1 MENIKKIIKEGILN
15 DLHIC
20 ERCFRLNKSINDSKK
35 KIPKGV
41 KTDIAGILYNLT
53 YTELVLSLAR
63 IYDNPSG
70 KYPTRCLKALYNYL
84 ETNVSTLCL
93 QESKD
98 IVLSRMS
105 KMKMHNDLI
114 DCLSQTSESNFN
126 QVAHSYLE
134 TIELNDPIY
143 PAVQN
148 IKKIRDKFVAHN
160 EDVTI
165 DTIVPYSDVEQLLIH
180 AKFVVSF
187 FSVAYT
193 GINLITATGNFY
205 LGHSSSNWERV
216 YYKFLE
222 QSSN

>member
-20 ERCFRLNKSINDSKK
+20 ERSFRLNKSINESQK
-35 KIPKGV
+35 KIPQGV

-63 IYDNPSG
+63 IYDNSSS

-84 ETNVSTLCL
+84 ETNMSNLRL

-105 KMKMHNDLI
+105 KMKMHYDLI
-114 DCLSQTSESNFN
+114 ELLNHTSESDFN

-134 TIELNDPIY
+134 AIELNAPIF
-143 PAVQN
+143 PAIHN
-148 IKKIRDKFVAHN
+148 IKRIRDKFVAHN
-160 EDVTI
+160 EDITI
-165 DTIVPYSDVEQLLIH
+165 NTIVPYSDVEQLLTH

-205 LGHSSSNWERV
+205 LGHSSYNWERV
-216 YYKFLE
+216 YNKFLE
-222 QSSN
+222 ESSN